1 VPPAVTTLILP
12 LVAPVGTVAV
22 IWVDEFTV
30 KLVAFVVLNRTAV
43 APVKFVPVM
52 TTVVP
57 TGPLVGLK
65 DVTVGAG

>member
-1 VPPAVTTLILP
+1 VTTLILP